1 MTMKQLSIAIVGG
14 GLGGPVLARILQL
27 HGIASTVYE
36 LDAALDAR
44 QQGGMLDLHE
54 ESGQRA
60 LREAGLYEEF
70 RKLVHP
76 EGEAMRVLDKAGT
89 VFIDQRAEEGGRG
102 RPEVDRTA
110 LRDLLVASLD
120 PGRIVWGHK
129 IAGVTALEG
138 GRHELTFTNGHR
150 TSADLVVGADGA
162 WSKVRPLLSPA
173 KPEYCGISFVELHL
187 ADVVRRHPAAAALL
201 GTGMLFALS
210 DDKGMLSHR
219 HGDGGVGLYVALR
232 VPEDWTVSCGV
243 DWSSAP
249 AARAALLD
257 HFHDWSPELRDLIQ
271 RCDDRIITR
280 RIYALPTGH
289 SWSRVPGVTLLGDAA
304 HLMSPFAGE
313 GANLAMLDATELG
326 LALVAHGADIEAA
339 LAQYESA
346 LFPRSEA
353 AAAQSAFGL
362 EMCFAADAP
371 RALVDFFQT
380 MEGQSPANE
389 ERAP

>member
-1 MTMKQLSIAIVGG
+1 MTMKQPSIAIVGG
-14 GLGGPVLARILQL
+14 GLGGPVLARVLQL

-36 LDAALDAR
+36 LDASIDAR
-44 QQGGMLDLHE
+44 NQGGMLDLHE

-60 LREAGLYEEF
+60 LRETGLYEEF

-76 EGEAMRVLDKAGT
+76 QGEAMRVLDKTGT
-89 VFIDQRAEEGGRG
+89 VFIDQAAEHRDGT

-120 PGRIVWGHK
+120 PGSIVWGHK
-129 IAGVTALEG
+129 VAGVTALEG
-138 GRHELTFTNGHR
+138 GLHELTFTNGHT
-150 TSADLVVGADGA
+150 TSVDLLVGADGA
-162 WSKVRPLLSPA
+162 WSKVRPLLSAA
-173 KPEYCGISFVELHL
+173 KPEYCGISFLELHL
-187 ADVVRRHPAAAALL
+187 SNVDRRHPASAALV
-201 GTGMLFALS
+201 GPGMLFALS
-210 DDKGMLSHR
+210 HNKGMLSHR
-219 HGDGGVGLYVALR
+219 HGDGGLGIYVALR

-257 HFHDWSPELRDLIQ
+257 HFHDWSPELRDLL
-271 RCDDRIITR
+271 RCSDDTIVPR

-289 SWSRVPGVTLLGDAA
+289 SWSLVPGVTLLGDAA
-304 HLMSPFAGE
+304 HLMSPFAGQ

-326 LALVAHGADIEAA
+326 LAIASHGADVEAA
-339 LAQYESA
+339 LAQYEAA

-353 AAAQSAFGL
+353 AAAQSAFSL

-371 RALVDFFQT
+371 RGLVAFFQSAQNQ
-380 MEGQSPANE
+380 GAVNE
-389 ERAP
+389 EQAP